1 MTTTPTTRTPAT
13 SATRADAPAR
23 RDGGSGGGRTSLQ
36 RVLSLARA
44 EVILL
49 LRNKV
54 TLFNG
59 VALAPLMVGLIA
71 GVGGDAILD
80 LYVPGGAASAVM
92 IMVIAFALTF
102 VVYYNLTTVL
112 VARREEL
119 VLKRLLVGE
128 TSRGEI
134 IAATTVPAA
143 VVMGLQVV
151 LSVVVALVTI
161 GAPSFANVVLI
172 VVAIIGGFV
181 ILAQLAVAT
190 SGVTRTVESAQL
202 TTLPGLVLLGIGA
215 FIPVTVLPDWAVRI
229 LELTPLNPVA
239 SLLRLGIGG
248 VDADGAVLTFAETFA
263 QGLRPLIVLV
273 AWVLISTLLARR
285 SMRWEPRR

>member
-1 MTTTPTTRTPAT
+1 MTTTQPTPTRPTAPRA
-13 SATRADAPAR
+13 SAEPSTGTRATLR
-23 RDGGSGGGRTSLQ
+23 RVRA
-36 RVLSLARA
+36 LARA
-44 EVILL
+44 EITLL
-49 LRNKV
+49 LRNRV

-71 GVGGDAILD
+71 GVGGDRLLD

-128 TSRGEI
+128 CSRTEI
-134 IAATTVPAA
+134 LVATVVPAA
-143 VVMGLQVV
+143 VVMGLQVI

-161 GAPSFANVVLI
+161 GTPTFANPVLI
-172 VVAIIGGFV
+172 VVGVVGGLV
-181 ILAQLAVAT
+181 VLAQLAVAT
-190 SGVTRTVESAQL
+190 SGITRTVESAQL

-215 FIPVTVLPDWAVRI
+215 FIPVTVLPDWAVRV

-248 VDADGAVLTFAETFA
+248 VDAEGAPLDLAQTFE
-263 QGLRPLIVLV
+263 QGLRPLVVLV
-273 AWVLISTLLARR
+273 AWVLIGSLLARR